1 MFLLGA
7 AYAVFTAAIWPSM
20 YLEVNEEHR
29 ATAFAFASAAKN
41 VALCL
46 TPLAIGFVR
55 NRSPNYDNVETLL
68 VGGGAAT
75 LVLCLALGCIN
86 ANRRGSRGHLNAPT
100 YATIQSPATTQV
112 PAPLPAPLHAPAVS
126 AFTARSLVAGAA
138 AARRRDVAALSPVA
152 AECIYVGAV

>member
-112 PAPLPAPLHAPAVS
+112 RAQ
-126 AFTARSLVAGAA
+126 TARGTPLCSPFLRS
-138 AARRRDVAALSPVA
+138 RRGLSPQ
-152 AECIYVGAV
+152 EPLLPGEGTSRR

>member
-86 ANRRGSRGHLNAPT
+86 ANRRGSRGHLNAPP

-112 PAPLPAPLHAPAVS
+112 PAPLHAPLPALAAS
-126 AFTARSLVAGAA
+126 AFTSVS
-138 AARRRDVAALSPVA
+138 RRRSRCCRAKGRRGAEPVA
-152 AECIYVGAV
+152 AECTCVGAV

>member
-46 TPLAIGFVR
+46 TR
-55 NRSPNYDNVETLL
+55 
-68 VGGGAAT
+68 
-75 LVLCLALGCIN
+75 CIVI
-86 ANRRGSRGHLNAPT
+86 SRDL
-100 YATIQSPATTQV
+100 I
-112 PAPLPAPLHAPAVS
+112 
-126 AFTARSLVAGAA
+126 
-138 AARRRDVAALSPVA
+138 
-152 AECIYVGAV
+152 

>member
-112 PAPLPAPLHAPAVS
+112 RAQ
-126 AFTARSLVAGAA
+126 TARGTPLCTPSPFLRS
-138 AARRRDVAALSPVA
+138 RRGLSPQ
-152 AECIYVGAV
+152 EPLLPGEGTSRR

>member
-41 VALCL
+41 VARCL
-46 TPLAIGFVR
+46 TPLAIGCVR

-112 PAPLPAPLHAPAVS
+112 PRPQPPP
-126 AFTARSLVAGAA
+126 
-138 AARRRDVAALSPVA
+138 
-152 AECIYVGAV
+152 